1 MEHHFFPPWMPP
13 ETIDEKT
20 RRSYKNKKQISSVMI
35 QIQKPI
41 SAVAEESLC
50 EHSVASIS
58 NHSSSQESGTGEGTE
73 TGHST
78 MTSSLNNGD
87 IKKVKFIQVE
97 ELNVRRARRLVSVV
111 FVLCAVAVSIA
122 VFFFAKRSDER
133 AFEVEVRKNAATP
146 FHSLRIAMKRMAT
159 NTRYHC
165 AAFLAIN
172 HSSTD
177 SSRTSWTSYIGRS
190 DTTSL

>member
-1 MEHHFFPPWMPP
+1 MPP
-13 ETIDEKT
+13 KTINENT
-20 RRSYKNKKQISSVMI
+20 HRSNKNIKRISSGMI
-35 QIQKPI
+35 QIQKTM
-41 SAVAEESLC
+41 
-50 EHSVASIS
+50 S
-58 NHSSSQESGTGEGTE
+58 NHSFSQESAFGEGTG
-73 TGHST
+73 TGHI
-78 MTSSLNNGD
+78 MTNSFDNGD
-87 IKKVKFIQVE
+87 SNRVKFIQVE
-97 ELNVRRARRLVSVV
+97 ELNVRRARRLVGVV

-146 FHSLRIAMKRMAT
+146 FHSISIEMKRMAT

-172 HSSTD
+172 HSTTD

>member
-1 MEHHFFPPWMPP
+1 MPP
-13 ETIDEKT
+13 KTIKEKI
-20 RRSYKNKKQISSVMI
+20 RRSQKNTKQISSDMI
-35 QIQKPI
+35 PIQKTM
-41 SAVAEESLC
+41 SAVAEGSLC
-50 EHSVASIS
+50 DHSVASIS
-58 NHSSSQESGTGEGTE
+58 NNSFSQESATREGTG
-73 TGHST
+73 TGHT
-78 MTSSLNNGD
+78 MTSSSDNGD
-87 IKKVKFIQVE
+87 SKRIKFIQVE
-97 ELNVRRARRLVSVV
+97 ELNVRRARLLVGVV

-146 FHSLRIAMKRMAT
+146 CSSLRIEMKRKTT

-172 HSSTD
+172 HSTTD